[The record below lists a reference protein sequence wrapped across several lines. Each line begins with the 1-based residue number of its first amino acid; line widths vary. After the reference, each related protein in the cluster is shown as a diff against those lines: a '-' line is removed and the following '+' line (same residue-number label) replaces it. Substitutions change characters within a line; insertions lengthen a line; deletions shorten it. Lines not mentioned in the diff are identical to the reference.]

1 MAVIDGVQAPQGVD
15 TPLDVASIRRDF
27 PILSTEIN
35 GHPLVYLDNGATS
48 QKPRQVIDALVRY
61 YTQDNANVH
70 RSAHTLG
77 VRVSEQYEGARAK
90 LARFIG
96 APSASE
102 VVFTR
107 NTTEAL
113 NLVAYSW
120 GMQHIGPGDEIVLSQ
135 FEHHSNLVPWQQ
147 LAMVKGA
154 QLKFVPLPPSYEFD
168 LAAYAEL
175 LTPRVK
181 LVAVPHVSNVLGT
194 VVPVAEVS
202 RLAHQVGAV
211 VVVDGAQSAPHM
223 PVDLAALGCDFFA
236 LSSHKMLGPTGV
248 GVLWGRMALL
258 EEMPPFLTGGMM
270 IGDVEW
276 TKSTWAPV
284 PTKFEAGTPNIADVI
299 AFGAAVDYLEAL
311 GMDRVRQHERELT
324 RYALEVLPQAH
335 PEIEIYGPQ
344 DLDLRGGVI
353 SFNLRSREGLV
364 HAHDVAQ
371 ILDEQGI
378 AIRASHHCAAPLH
391 RVLDCAASARASFYV
406 YNTEAEVDA
415 LVRGLGEVKRVFRRV
430 LARSE

>member
-211 VVVDGAQSAPHM
+211 VVVDGAQSTPHM

>member
-1 MAVIDGVQAPQGVD
+1 LKHSFP
-15 TPLDVASIRRDF
+15 TRR
-27 PILSTEIN
+27 S
-35 GHPLVYLDNGATS
+35 S
-48 QKPRQVIDALVRY
+48 
-61 YTQDNANVH
+61 
-70 RSAHTLG
+70 
-77 VRVSEQYEGARAK
+77 
-90 LARFIG
+90 
-96 APSASE
+96 
-102 VVFTR
+102 
-107 NTTEAL
+107 
-113 NLVAYSW
+113 
-120 GMQHIGPGDEIVLSQ
+120 
-135 FEHHSNLVPWQQ
+135 
-147 LAMVKGA
+147 
-154 QLKFVPLPPSYEFD
+154 D
-168 LAAYAEL
+168 L
-175 LTPRVK
+175 
-181 LVAVPHVSNVLGT
+181 
-194 VVPVAEVS
+194 
-202 RLAHQVGAV
+202 
-211 VVVDGAQSAPHM
+211 
-223 PVDLAALGCDFFA
+223 
-236 LSSHKMLGPTGV
+236 
-248 GVLWGRMALL
+248 
-258 EEMPPFLTGGMM
+258 
-270 IGDVEW
+270 W